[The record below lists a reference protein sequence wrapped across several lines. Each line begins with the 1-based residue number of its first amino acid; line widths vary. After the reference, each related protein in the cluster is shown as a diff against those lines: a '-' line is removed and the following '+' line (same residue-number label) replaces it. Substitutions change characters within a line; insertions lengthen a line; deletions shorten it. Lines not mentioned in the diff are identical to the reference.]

1 MEADRGADA
10 AAGEFYRLARRR
22 LGIRDD
28 GRAPRSRNQGSLR
41 GVCTVREPFRG
52 DAKTRLPPDAK
63 RGGTPQCHRRQK
75 RLEEEGL
82 IRRYVGE
89 IDPERLGYSVIAFV
103 NVTVANGPYKQ
114 PRKFQQAIAAI
125 DEIQECHTV
134 TGEAD
139 YVLKVVA
146 TDLKAFSS
154 FLMER
159 LTRLD
164 IINTTSM
171 VSLETL
177 KQTTALPIAEK

>member
-1 MEADRGADA
+1 MRNTDLDVADR
-10 AAGEFYRLARRR
+10 RILAELQRNA
-22 LGIRDD
+22 
-28 GRAPRSRNQGSLR
+28 RAS
-41 GVCTVREPFRG
+41 TVELSEHVHLSP
-52 DAKTRLPPDAK
+52 A
-63 RGGTPQCHRRQK
+63 QCHRRQK
-75 RLEEEGL
+75 RLEEAGL
-82 IRRYVGE
+82 IRRYVSE
-89 IDPERLGYSVIAFV
+89 IDPEKLGYSVIAFV

>member
-1 MEADRGADA
+1 MRNTDLDVADR
-10 AAGEFYRLARRR
+10 RILAELQRN
-22 LGIRDD
+22 
-28 GRAPRSRNQGSLR
+28 GRAS
-41 GVCTVREPFRG
+41 TVELSEHVHLSP
-52 DAKTRLPPDAK
+52 A
-63 RGGTPQCHRRQK
+63 QCHRRQK
-75 RLEEEGL
+75 RLEEAGL
-82 IRRYVGE
+82 IRRYVSE
-89 IDPERLGYSVIAFV
+89 IDPEKLGYSVIAFV

>member
-1 MEADRGADA
+1 MHPADLDVADRRIL
-10 AAGEFYRLARRR
+10 GELQRN
-22 LGIRDD
+22 
-28 GRAPRSRNQGSLR
+28 GRAS
-41 GVCTVREPFRG
+41 TVELSEHVHLSP
-52 DAKTRLPPDAK
+52 A
-63 RGGTPQCHRRQK
+63 QCHRRQK
-75 RLEEEGL
+75 RLEEAGL

-89 IDPERLGYSVIAFV
+89 IDPEKLGYSVIAFV

-114 PRKFQQAIAAI
+114 PRKFQQAIAGI

-171 VSLETL
+171 VSLEAL

>member
-1 MEADRGADA
+1 LQAYDLDVADRRIL
-10 AAGEFYRLARRR
+10 GELQRN
-22 LGIRDD
+22 
-28 GRAPRSRNQGSLR
+28 GRAS
-41 GVCTVREPFRG
+41 TVDLSEHVHLSP
-52 DAKTRLPPDAK
+52 A
-63 RGGTPQCHRRQK
+63 QCHRRQK
-75 RLEEEGL
+75 RLEQAGL

-89 IDPERLGYSVIAFV
+89 IDPEKLGYSVIAFV

-114 PRKFQQAIAAI
+114 PRKFQQAIAGI

>member
-1 MEADRGADA
+1 MHTADLDVADRRIL
-10 AAGEFYRLARRR
+10 GELQRN
-22 LGIRDD
+22 
-28 GRAPRSRNQGSLR
+28 GRAS
-41 GVCTVREPFRG
+41 TVELSEHVHLSP
-52 DAKTRLPPDAK
+52 A
-63 RGGTPQCHRRQK
+63 QCHRRQK
-75 RLEEEGL
+75 RLEEAGL

-89 IDPERLGYSVIAFV
+89 IDPEKLGYSVIAFV

-114 PRKFQQAIAAI
+114 PRKFQQAIAGI

-171 VSLETL
+171 VSLEAL

>member
-1 MEADRGADA
+1 MHNTDLDVADR
-10 AAGEFYRLARRR
+10 RILAELQRN
-22 LGIRDD
+22 
-28 GRAPRSRNQGSLR
+28 GRAS
-41 GVCTVREPFRG
+41 TVELSEHVHLSP
-52 DAKTRLPPDAK
+52 A
-63 RGGTPQCHRRQK
+63 QCHRRQK
-75 RLEEEGL
+75 RLEEAGL
-82 IRRYVGE
+82 IRRYVSE
-89 IDPERLGYSVIAFV
+89 IDPEKLGYSVIAFV

-114 PRKFQQAIAAI
+114 PRKFQQAIAGI

>member
-1 MEADRGADA
+1 MHNTDLDVADR
-10 AAGEFYRLARRR
+10 RILAELQRN
-22 LGIRDD
+22 
-28 GRAPRSRNQGSLR
+28 GRAS
-41 GVCTVREPFRG
+41 TVELSEHVHLSP
-52 DAKTRLPPDAK
+52 A
-63 RGGTPQCHRRQK
+63 QCHRRQK
-75 RLEEEGL
+75 RLEEAGL
-82 IRRYVGE
+82 IRRYVSE
-89 IDPERLGYSVIAFV
+89 IDPEKLGYSVIAFV